1 MKSQRPSSGSF
12 WGGRTTSAA
21 ERSQSL
27 DTDRASAT
35 LAPSREGSR
44 LGLEINNGLPMRE
57 AITFQELIDRYISEE
72 IERGELAHTT
82 KEPDLNRINKHISPR
97 WGICLLRE
105 VKPYP
110 VQDWLRKLPL
120 GPKTRGHIRSLMH
133 RLFEKAIIEHEG
145 FPLA

>member
-1 MKSQRPSSGSF
+1 
-12 WGGRTTSAA
+12 
-21 ERSQSL
+21 
-27 DTDRASAT
+27 
-35 LAPSREGSR
+35 
-44 LGLEINNGLPMRE
+44 MRE

-120 GPKTRGHIRSLMH
+120 GPKTSGHIRSLMH